1 MDELG
6 TMLGVWAHPDD
17 ETYLAAGL
25 MARSVREGARVVC
38 ITATRGEGGSMD
50 EEVWPPETMGEVR
63 TAEMERSMQILG
75 VTEHHWL
82 DLPDIDMDTPLPDEG
97 YEKVRALVAE
107 VQPDTILTF
116 GPDGMTGHL
125 AHMSVSTWAT
135 RALEEAGKAGSRVL
149 YATATPDWVE
159 EFLPVWEPFD
169 VFRPGTP
176 PVTPHDQLAIDF
188 TLPPH
193 LLQVKVDAILAHQ
206 SQVQAIFEA
215 VGEEVWWRQMAFEG
229 FREGA
234 VKGA

>member
-25 MARSVREGARVVC
+25 MARAVRNGSRVVC

-63 TAEMERSMQILG
+63 TAEMESSLEILG

-107 VQPDTILTF
+107 VHPDTILTF
-116 GPDGMTGHL
+116 GPDGMTGHR
-125 AHMSVSTWAT
+125 AHMSVSSWAT
-135 RALEEAGKAGSRVL
+135 QALMEAGRPGSRVL
-149 YATATPDWVE
+149 YATATPEWVE

-176 PVTPHDQLAIDF
+176 PVTPRDQLAIDF
-188 TLPPH
+188 TLPPD

-215 VGEEVWWRQMAFEG
+215 VGEEVWWREMSFEG
-229 FREGA
+229 FRLGA
-234 VKGA
+234 VKGS

>member
-1 MDELG
+1 MDDLG

-97 YEKVRALVAE
+97 YERVRALVAE
-107 VQPDTILTF
+107 VRPDTILTF

-125 AHMSVSTWAT
+125 AHMSVSAWAT
-135 RALEEAGKAGSRVL
+135 RALDEAGKPGSRVL

-188 TLPPH
+188 TLPPD

-206 SQVQAIFEA
+206 SQVQSIFEA

-229 FREGA
+229 FRVGA